1 MISAELLGDGPAL
14 DRLRALRD
22 SANAGLA
29 RAIAKLGID
38 LQNHVQQDKLSGQVL
53 KVRSG
58 ALRSSIDVETD
69 QSATTITTTVFTDH
83 LDYAA
88 AQEYGFFGTVNV
100 RASLRQIKEAF
111 GHPIAAKTISVRA
124 HSRQVDLPARS
135 FLQSA
140 LDDMAPNI
148 SADVEDALREAITS

>member
-14 DRLRALRD
+14 DRLRALPD
-22 SANAGLA
+22 AANAGLA

-38 LQNHVQQDKLSGQVL
+38 LQSHVQQDKLSGQVL
-53 KVRSG
+53 EVRSG

-69 QSATTITTTVFTDH
+69 QSATTITTTVFTD

-111 GHPIAAKTISVRA
+111 GRPIAAKTISVRA

-148 SADVEDALREAITS
+148 SADVEDTLREAFTS